1 MSTTDDGT
9 SGEFHEGYA
18 EVGDQRLHYVEAGEG
33 PLIVLLHGF
42 PEFWYGWRQQIQ
54 PLAAAGFRVVAPDT
68 RGYNLSS
75 KPKRVKAYDVGLL
88 AADKGAPMIVHA
100 APWRRARLAAASC
113 AALAALALT
122 AAGATA
128 AHANAAASGSAPV
141 VTTNQ
146 GVIRGTIAGTVD
158 EFLGIPSAAPPVG
171 NLRWRPPQPA
181 AAWSGVR
188 DATTFGPS
196 CPQAPSPFAP
206 PGPFSENCLYLNVYT
221 PAAGGGDRP
230 VLVWIHGGG
239 LVQDGARHYDG
250 TKLAADG
257 IVVVTINYRLGA
269 LGFLAHPALASRPGG
284 AAGNYGLM
292 DQQAA
297 LRWVQRNIARF
308 GGDPHNVTIAG
319 QSAGGLSVLAQL
331 VSPGARGLFQRAIV
345 ESGTFALNQRPL
357 ATAEAAGERFAKAVG
372 CPDQTAAC
380 LRSVPVSDLVKNF
393 GVEIPGV
400 VDGSVLTQPIGT
412 ALARGQFTRVPVI
425 NGITHDEELLFVA
438 GLKLTVSQ
446 GTDIPLAAPLN
457 SGANYQ
463 ADIAQALGVP
473 PARAAAIAAEYPLSA
488 YPNPVV
494 AFSLLVSD
502 ASFACPALQVDR
514 WTAERGVPTYAY
526 QFNDDQAPVL
536 GMILGLATH
545 GAELPYLFNTPTV
558 LDPGQ
563 QALAASM
570 RMDWARFAG
579 TGNPSSRALPWPSV
593 DGTRVLSL
601 VPLQSQVTTDFA
613 TVHHCSF
620 WAAG

>member
-1 MSTTDDGT
+1 MKTTRT
-9 SGEFHEGYA
+9 R
-18 EVGDQRLHYVEAGEG
+18 RL
-33 PLIVLLHGF
+33 
-42 PEFWYGWRQQIQ
+42 
-54 PLAAAGFRVVAPDT
+54 
-68 RGYNLSS
+68 
-75 KPKRVKAYDVGLL
+75 
-88 AADKGAPMIVHA
+88 
-100 APWRRARLAAASC
+100 RRAALFAVAAVSAATTLVTVDSSGAVASP
-113 AALAALALT
+113 
-122 AAGATA
+122 
-128 AHANAAASGSAPV
+128 ASGGASPV
-141 VTTNQ
+141 VRVND
-146 GVIRGTIAGTVD
+146 GLVRGTATGTVD
-158 EFLGIPSAAPPVG
+158 EFLGIPYAAPPTG
-171 NLRWRPPQPA
+171 NLRWRPPARPA
-181 AAWSGVR
+181 SWEGVR
-188 DATTFGPS
+188 DATQFGPS
-196 CPQAPSPFAP
+196 CPQSPSPFAP
-206 PGPFSENCLYLNVYT
+206 PGPFSEDCLYLNVYA
-221 PAAGGGDRP
+221 PARGSDEGGRP

-239 LVQDGARHYDG
+239 LTQDAGRNYDG
-250 TKLAADG
+250 SKLAADG
-257 IVVVTINYRLGA
+257 VVVVTINYRLGA

-357 ATAEAAGERFAKAVG
+357 ATAEAAGETFATAVG

-502 ASFACPALQVDR
+502 TSFACPALQVDR

-570 RMDWARFAG
+570 RMDWASFAG

-613 TVHHCSF
+613 TAHHCSF